1 MKIKLNNI
9 LVIILKTKFNV
20 MQSYFKILLFLH
32 QKKLQMRK
40 IILLCLVLA
49 GIHQT
54 NAQFVEF
61 GIKGGLNF
69 TNYRDGNLS
78 NFEFETATNYH
89 FGAVAEFSLLSN
101 LNIQTELL
109 YSTQGA
115 QFERA
120 GFDVKN
126 ELGYISIPVLAKV
139 YINNENLSL
148 EVGPQFS
155 FLATERNKVG
165 TKDTETYDFGLI
177 GGLGLKLTDTFF
189 IQARYVLGLSDVK
202 PNADIKNSAIQVS
215 LGMMF

>member
-1 MKIKLNNI
+1 MMK
-9 LVIILKTKFNV
+9 
-20 MQSYFKILLFLH
+20 KILLVCLFLSAFLET
-32 QKKLQMRK
+32 K
-40 IILLCLVLA
+40 
-49 GIHQT
+49 
-54 NAQFVEF
+54 AQFAEF

-69 TNYRDGNLS
+69 TNYRDGNIS
-78 NFEFETATNYH
+78 GFDFETATNYH
-89 FGAVAEFSLLSN
+89 LGGLVEFSVLTN
-101 LNIQTELL
+101 MNIQIELL

-115 QFERA
+115 QFERV

-139 YINNENLSL
+139 YINNDNLSL

-155 FLATERNKVG
+155 FLATERNRVG
-165 TKDTETYDFGLI
+165 TTDTESYDFGLV

-202 PNADIKNSAIQVS
+202 PNADIKNSAIQFS